1 MPSVPGR
8 AAALNPQRNCSQHA
22 CQGMIAYIPND
33 PADGLKLPNAIRNCD
48 ALCVPTVR
56 QSPVHRSR
64 PFRRTL
70 WRLSGI
76 GC

>member
-1 MPSVPGR
+1 
-8 AAALNPQRNCSQHA
+8 
-22 CQGMIAYIPND
+22 MIAYIPND